1 MSAVSSFKSRENK
14 HDVYRGNDCIKNFC
28 EFLRE
33 HTMNITNFKK
43 KMKLFTK
50 EQQESYE
57 NGEICYICNEKL
69 ENIYLKDKKYRKI
82 RDLCHYTLQRNIE
95 VRHIA
100 YVI

>member
-1 MSAVSSFKSRENK
+1 ME
-14 HDVYRGNDCIKNFC
+14 
-28 EFLRE
+28 
-33 HTMNITNFKK
+33 
-43 KMKLFTK
+43 LFTK

-95 VRHIA
+95 VWHIA